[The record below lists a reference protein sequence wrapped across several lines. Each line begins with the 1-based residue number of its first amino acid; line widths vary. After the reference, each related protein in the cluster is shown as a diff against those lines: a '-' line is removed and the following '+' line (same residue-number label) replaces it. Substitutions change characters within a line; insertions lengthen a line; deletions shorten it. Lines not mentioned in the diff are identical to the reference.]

1 MPLVGTRAPKDLF
14 GESPSG
20 GCPVVHGAGAEPSPS
35 GGGCPVIP
43 AAPAPSAPAAAMP
56 SSNRPLAGQTKPLS
70 TWRQQST
77 IPTVQGASLPQH
89 QGAVDE
95 GGPPSACPACD
106 ARRAEAAALDAVG
119 SSEGV
124 AAVGGGG
131 DASSP
136 LPSACPMSQ
145 GDASSD
151 TWVYPSEQMFFNAMK
166 RKGWQPSE
174 DDMSAVVAIH
184 NAVNERAWAEILRW
198 EDAHWNGPAGQ
209 DGRGPR
215 RLDRKPVDPRT
226 LPCGG
231 PQLARFTGRPQDWSP
246 KARLLNALG
255 YKLPFDRHD
264 WYVDRCGKRVRY
276 VIDFY
281 NAAPLPNM
289 PAAVHLDVRPALDD
303 PTALWDRLRMQ
314 AAWVVSGFFEG

>member
-1 MPLVGTRAPKDLF
+1 MGTRAPRDVF
-14 GESPSG
+14 GEPSSG
-20 GCPVVHGAGAEPSPS
+20 GCPVIHGAGADEPAAAAAAAAAGG
-35 GGGCPVIP
+35 GGGCPVIS
-43 AAPAPSAPAAAMP
+43 PSAPASPTVPAPGTP
-56 SSNRPLAGQTKPLS
+56 SSNRPLAGQAKPLS
-70 TWRQQST
+70 TWRQQSS
-77 IPTVQGASLPQH
+77 IPTVQGASLPAH

-95 GGPPSACPACD
+95 GASSSACPACD
-106 ARRAEAAALDAVG
+106 ARRAEATAVG

-124 AAVGGGG
+124 AVG
-131 DASSP
+131 D

-145 GDASSD
+145 GDPDAS
-151 TWVYPSEQMFFNAMK
+151 TWVYPSEQMFFNAMR
-166 RKGWQPSE
+166 RKGWEPSE

-184 NAVNERAWAEILRW
+184 NAVNERAWYEILRW
-198 EDAHWNGPAGQ
+198 EDAHWNGPSGQ

-215 RLDRKPVDPRT
+215 SVDRRPVDPRT

-303 PTALWDRLRMQ
+303 PSAVWDRLRMQ
-314 AAWVVSGFFEG
+314 AAWIYSGLFNQE